1 VHLVPPPVRAL
12 ALLALLNAS
21 ADAAFLP
28 LVPAIRD
35 DLALTG
41 LQTGALLAATTLAA
55 LVATLPASAL
65 AARRG
70 ARPVLL
76 AAALLM
82 PVSLLVMAA
91 APGLSWLLAGRWLFG
106 LSFAVAWSIAPGVAA
121 TRLPGAAG
129 TASLLAASGIGWL
142 LGPVAAGA
150 LASVWGWRAPLV
162 VAAVVTVPAALPF
175 VRRGSRAETARA
187 FGLREL
193 LALAR
198 TSPAVGWSLAVAAL
212 LGVVTGTIGVLVPTL
227 LADNG
232 VGTAGIG
239 AAVTVSAAVWVAAAA
254 GSGRIGRARI
264 GLGAVG
270 SAVAVLALAS
280 AVPVA
285 SLSTTALVGFLVL
298 AAACRAPLGALI
310 YPLAARASDGER
322 GATAVASLLNL
333 AWAVAALGA
342 PVLAGAA
349 LQQGLER
356 LVFAGVCV
364 AGALVAAGMLTTSRR
379 LEAA

>member
-1 VHLVPPPVRAL
+1 MHLVPRPVRPL
-12 ALLALLNAS
+12 ALLALLNAA

-35 DLALTG
+35 DLSLTG
-41 LQTGALLAATTLAA
+41 PQTGALLAATTLAA

-65 AARRG
+65 AARWG
-70 ARPVLL
+70 ARPLL
-76 AAALLM
+76 LGAALLM
-82 PVSLLVMAA
+82 PASLLVMAA
-91 APGLSWLLAGRWLFG
+91 APGLWWLLGGRWLFG

-121 TRLPGAAG
+121 ARVPGAAG
-129 TASLLAASGIGWL
+129 TASLLVAAGLGWL
-142 LGPVAAGA
+142 LGPAVSGTLAAT
-150 LASVWGWRAPLV
+150 WGWRTPLV
-162 VAAVVTVPAALPF
+162 VVAALTLPAALPF
-175 VRRGSRAETARA
+175 VRSRPRVEPARPV
-187 FGLREL
+187 GLRDL

-232 VGTAGIG
+232 VGPAGIG
-239 AAVTVSAAVWVAAAA
+239 AAVTVSAAVWIAAAA

-264 GLGAVG
+264 GLRLVAA
-270 SAVAVLALAS
+270 AVAALALAS

-310 YPLAARASDGER
+310 YPLAARAGDGER
-322 GATAVASLLNL
+322 GATAIASLLNL

-364 AGALVAAGMLTTSRR
+364 VGALVATGMLATSRR
-379 LEAA
+379 LASA

>member
-1 VHLVPPPVRAL
+1 MHLVPRPVRPL
-12 ALLALLNAS
+12 ALLALLNAA

-35 DLALTG
+35 DLSLTG
-41 LQTGALLAATTLAA
+41 PQTGALLAATTLAA

-65 AARRG
+65 AARWG
-70 ARPVLL
+70 ARPLL
-76 AAALLM
+76 LGAALLM
-82 PVSLLVMAA
+82 PASLLVMAA
-91 APGLSWLLAGRWLFG
+91 APGLWWLLGGRWLFG

-121 TRLPGAAG
+121 ARVPGAAG
-129 TASLLAASGIGWL
+129 TASLLVAAGLGWL
-142 LGPVAAGA
+142 LGPAVSGTLAAT
-150 LASVWGWRAPLV
+150 WGWRTPLV
-162 VAAVVTVPAALPF
+162 VVAALTLPAALPF
-175 VRRGSRAETARA
+175 VRSRPRVEPARPV
-187 FGLREL
+187 GLRDL

-232 VGTAGIG
+232 VGPAGIG
-239 AAVTVSAAVWVAAAA
+239 AAVTVSAGVWIAAAA

-264 GLGAVG
+264 GLRLVAA
-270 SAVAVLALAS
+270 AVAALALAS

-310 YPLAARASDGER
+310 YPLAARAGDGER
-322 GATAVASLLNL
+322 GATAIASLLNL

-364 AGALVAAGMLTTSRR
+364 VGALVATGMLATSRR
-379 LEAA
+379 LASA